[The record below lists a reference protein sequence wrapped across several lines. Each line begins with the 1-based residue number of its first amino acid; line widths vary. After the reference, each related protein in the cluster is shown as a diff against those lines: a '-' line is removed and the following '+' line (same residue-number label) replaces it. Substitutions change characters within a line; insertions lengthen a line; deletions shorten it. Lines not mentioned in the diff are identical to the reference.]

1 MSDDTTARLALPLLV
16 SGQAHKEETHNE
28 ALALIDLALCCE
40 VEASGV
46 DTPPDA
52 PLAGQCWR
60 VGDTPRGAWA
70 GQANALAGW
79 TGAGWQFVA
88 PREGLR
94 AWDRARQ
101 CVIGYTVAGWESGVV
116 RATRVLVEGQQVVG
130 PRAAAIADPGQ
141 GEGDAVARACLANIL
156 AALRGHGLIAAQA

>member
-28 ALALIDLALCCE
+28 ALALIDLALCGA

-46 DTPPDA
+46 DAPPEA
-52 PLAGQCWR
+52 PLAGQCWI
-60 VGDTPRGAWA
+60 VGTAPRGAWA
-70 GQANALAGW
+70 GQAGALAGW

-101 CVIGYTVAGWESGVV
+101 LVVAHTAGGWESGTV
-116 RATRVLVEGQQVVG
+116 RAARVLVEGQQVVG
-130 PRAAAIADPGQ
+130 ARAAAIADPGQ
-141 GEGDAVARACLANIL
+141 GEGDAAARACLAQVL
-156 AALRGHGLIAAQA
+156 AALRAHGLIAR

>member
-28 ALALIDLALCCE
+28 ALALIDLALCSA

-46 DTPPDA
+46 DVPPDA
-52 PLAGQCWR
+52 PLPGQCWI
-60 VGDTPRGAWA
+60 VGNAPRGAWS
-70 GQANALAGW
+70 GQAGALAGW

-94 AWDRARQ
+94 AWDRSRQ
-101 CVIGYTVAGWESGVV
+101 CVLACTVAGWESGVV
-116 RATRVLVEGQQVVG
+116 RAARVLVDGQQVVG
-130 PRAAAIADPGQ
+130 ARGAAIPDPGQ
-141 GEGDAVARACLANIL
+141 GDGDQVARACLANIL
-156 AALRGHGLIAAQA
+156 AALRAHGLIAS